1 MHLYRHHN
9 PHLFYKHILV
19 TMLYPHQPSPCPVA
33 GHLIPIQLIAL
44 HKGLAQLSLAP
55 AARRGAHGVAPQALG
70 HAGVVN
76 GVEIVEA
83 KEALKAGAS
92 PPRKFFEIPWCL
104 EKMMELLGKYTQKTW
119 ENYKQLMKI
128 DMSDICSFFSKKS
141 RTEKHW
147 EERDNYEDITSIW
160 QW

>member
-1 MHLYRHHN
+1 
-9 PHLFYKHILV
+9 
-19 TMLYPHQPSPCPVA
+19 MLKKHQPSPIPVRPVA

-44 HKGLAQLSLAP
+44 HKGLAQRSLAP

-76 GVEIVEA
+76 SVEIVEA

-104 EKMMELLGKYTQKTW
+104 EKMMEQRKVHTENMGKLHINNWWK
-119 ENYKQLMKI
+119 L
-128 DMSDICSFFSKKS
+128 ICLIYVRFISKKS

>member
-1 MHLYRHHN
+1 
-9 PHLFYKHILV
+9 
-19 TMLYPHQPSPCPVA
+19 MLKKHQPSPIPVRPVA

-44 HKGLAQLSLAP
+44 HKGLAQRSLAP

-92 PPRKFFEIPWCL
+92 PPRKF
-104 EKMMELLGKYTQKTW
+104 
-119 ENYKQLMKI
+119 
-128 DMSDICSFFSKKS
+128 SKS
-141 RTEKHW
+141 RGAWKRW
-147 EERDNYEDITSIW
+147 WNKGK
-160 QW
+160 